1 MVGNGILRVIYDETI
16 AYALRHSE
24 GGCYESTMQNLER
37 DRWMLKMAA
46 LRMTPKPITIFTR
59 THEEYPY
66 NPYLLVKKFDPTS
79 METIDGKGNLRG
91 PRA

>member
-1 MVGNGILRVIYDETI
+1 MIYDETI
-16 AYALRHSE
+16 AYALRHPE
-24 GGCYESTMQNLER
+24 GVRYESTLTGLER
-37 DRWMLKMAA
+37 DRTELHKSALKMTD
-46 LRMTPKPITIFTR
+46 RPITIFTR

-66 NPYLLVKKFDPTS
+66 NPYLLVKQFDPTS